1 MKFKR
6 IAALAV
12 GAVLMLGAAGCSG
25 VTTENES
32 AEEQKT
38 SENTESVDNGDGTR
52 TIIDQVG
59 NEVVL
64 PEKIERVVIASVWPL
79 ASVYVLS
86 MGTDKLVGLDPAIIS
101 AAENSMLIKIAP
113 EISEIESGFS
123 QNGFM
128 NAEELIKLDPDVVLY
143 SSGVPEDYEVA
154 SQAGIPAVGFSL
166 SIKDYNAVETINSW
180 IELLEEVMGEDL
192 SSSEYIEYGNEIQE
206 LVADRLKDV
215 KEEDKPRSMVI
226 HKYSDNT
233 LSVPG
238 ADTWAEYWIEASG
251 GINVADEIEGTKETS
266 IEQVY
271 EWNPEKIFITNFND
285 ALPEDIYNNTLC
297 SADWSGVQAVTDQDV
312 NKIPLGMYRWY
323 ITCSDSPMMLLWMA
337 KQNHPELFE
346 DIDFNET
353 MKDFYSR
360 FYDFTLTDE
369 DIEQILNPVREAA
382 GGIS

>member
-32 AEEQKT
+32 AEEQIT

-323 ITCSDSPMMLLWMA
+323 VTCSDSPMMLLWMA